1 MVYKL
6 YELTFEE
13 VKIVDPEFG
22 MNKSEYD
29 GYEIPEEW
37 GEKKLW

>member
-29 GYEIPEEW
+29 RYEMPKE
-37 GEKKLW
+37 